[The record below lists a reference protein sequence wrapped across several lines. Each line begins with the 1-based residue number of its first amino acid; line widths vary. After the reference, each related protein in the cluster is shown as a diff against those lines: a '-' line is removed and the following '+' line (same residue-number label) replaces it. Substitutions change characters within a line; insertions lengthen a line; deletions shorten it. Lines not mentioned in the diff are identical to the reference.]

1 MAKKDR
7 YAKETTPERVN
18 LSAQPRLH
26 QNAPEIQ
33 AYGTVSHM
41 LPLDLEEPVRLEM
54 TEQLNLLLA
63 DTMTLRDL
71 YKKSHW
77 QVAGPT
83 FYQLHLLFDK
93 HYGEQSEIVDT
104 IAERIQLLGGVSIAM
119 AADVAETTRI
129 ARPPRGREEVPVQI
143 SRLVDAHQIIIGHC
157 RELAERADKLGDAG
171 TNDLAVSDVLR
182 TNELQV
188 WFLSEHL
195 VGRSTRTCGT
205 APVAY
210 CWVIHS
216 QTNRAGSP
224 EPARHSIRASIPP
237 PTFATSLSPAKQ
249 IDSIS
254 TARQIRSCNLPLNR
268 FYRATTTTRH
278 CRRPQL
284 FPHPGTSIPASLT
297 SSASGCSARPG
308 NWSREPIN

>member
-7 YAKETTPERVN
+7 TAKETTAARGNP
-18 LSAQPRLH
+18 SAQPRLH
-26 QNAPEIQ
+26 QSAPEIQ

-129 ARPPRGREEVPVQI
+129 QRPPRGREEVPVQI
-143 SRLVDAHQIIIGHC
+143 SRLLDAHQIIVSHC
-157 RELAERADKLGDAG
+157 RELAERADKLGDDG
-171 TNDLAVSDVLR
+171 TNDLVVSDVLR
-182 TNELQV
+182 ANELQI

-195 VGRSTRTCGT
+195 VDVPLVHAEQPRLRT
-205 APVAY
+205 
-210 CWVIHS
+210 
-216 QTNRAGSP
+216 AG
-224 EPARHSIRASIPP
+224 
-237 PTFATSLSPAKQ
+237 
-249 IDSIS
+249 
-254 TARQIRSCNLPLNR
+254 
-268 FYRATTTTRH
+268 
-278 CRRPQL
+278 
-284 FPHPGTSIPASLT
+284 
-297 SSASGCSARPG
+297 
-308 NWSREPIN
+308 